1 MPKGPSRKWLNK
13 IIYGSAKCP
22 FTPHPHS
29 VPPSRTLVCAY
40 PSSWQAFSSVRSSV
54 SLSGAVKCKKQSKL
68 IASQSEPLTQLRQ
81 RTFHTHTHTHAQ
93 RETAGQTC
101 AMPLS
106 IYPLK
111 PREPNQMGQQLFS
124 CLPACLRGCLAAWL
138 PSDACLIRLW
148 PSTRPL

>member
-1 MPKGPSRKWLNK
+1 MPIYPPPALGP
-13 IIYGSAKCP
+13 
-22 FTPHPHS
+22 
-29 VPPSRTLVCAY
+29 PPCTLVCAY

-81 RTFHTHTHTHAQ
+81 RTFHTHTHTHTLTEK
-93 RETAGQTC
+93 ETAGQTC

-124 CLPACLRGCLAAWL
+124 CLPAWLVGCLAAWL